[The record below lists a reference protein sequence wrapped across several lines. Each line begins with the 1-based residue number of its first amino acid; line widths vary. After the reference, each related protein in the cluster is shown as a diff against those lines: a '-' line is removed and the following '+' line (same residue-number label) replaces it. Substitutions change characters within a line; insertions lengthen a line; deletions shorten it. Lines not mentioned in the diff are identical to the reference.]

1 MTPPCARPIWATEMH
16 LFLQH
21 ILDGVQSGCIYA
33 ALALSIV
40 LVFKGT
46 GVLNFAQGEM
56 AMFSTFLTWTAY
68 HSGLPL
74 IVAVLAAMA
83 VSFLGGAAIERIIL
97 RPIAARST
105 DQLAVVITT
114 IGLLLALNSLAQ
126 WIWGVDGRVLPS
138 LFGDQIAHVGG
149 VSFSRATAG
158 ALVLL
163 IIVAAALGLL
173 LHRTRLGL
181 AMRSV
186 AAGHQASALV
196 GIRVGR
202 ILMFGWGLAAALG
215 ALAGALVAPTVTAF
229 DNGLMQGVLV
239 LAFAAATLGGFDSL
253 PGAIIGGLVVGIL
266 ESLAGAYVAN
276 DLKLAVA
283 SVVILI
289 FLLFRPTGLF
299 GSPRVQRV

>member
-1 MTPPCARPIWATEMH
+1 MQLFIQH
-16 LFLQH
+16 L
-21 ILDGVQSGCIYA
+21 LDGVQNGCIYA

-46 GVLNFAQGEM
+46 GTLNFAQGEM
-56 AMFSTFLTWTAY
+56 AMFSTFLTWTGY

-74 IVAVLAAMA
+74 IVALLVAMA
-83 VSFLGGAAIERIIL
+83 VSFVGGALIERVII
-97 RPIAARST
+97 RPVSARST
-105 DQLAVVITT
+105 DHLAVVITS
-114 IGLLLALNSLAQ
+114 IGLLLAFNSLAQ

-138 LFGDQIAHVGG
+138 LFGDHTANTGG
-149 VSFSRATAG
+149 ISFTAATAG
-158 ALVLL
+158 ALVVL
-163 IIVAAALGLL
+163 IAVAAGLRLL
-173 LHRTRLGL
+173 LNHTRLGL

-283 SVVILI
+283 SMVILV
-289 FLLFRPTGLF
+289 FLLVRPYGLF
-299 GSPRVQRV
+299 GAARVQRV

>member
-1 MTPPCARPIWATEMH
+1 
-16 LFLQH
+16 
-21 ILDGVQSGCIYA
+21 
-33 ALALSIV
+33 
-40 LVFKGT
+40 
-46 GVLNFAQGEM
+46 M
-56 AMFSTFLTWTAY
+56 AMFSTFLTWTGY

-74 IVAVLAAMA
+74 SVALLVAMA
-83 VSFLGGAAIERIIL
+83 VSFVGGALIERVII
-97 RPIAARST
+97 RPVSARST
-105 DQLAVVITT
+105 DHLAVVITS
-114 IGLLLALNSLAQ
+114 IGLLLAFNSLAQ

-138 LFGDQIAHVGG
+138 LFGDHTANTVGI
-149 VSFSRATAG
+149 SFTAATAG
-158 ALVLL
+158 ALVVLTV
-163 IIVAAALGLL
+163 VAAGLRLL
-173 LHRTRLGL
+173 LHHTRLGL

-283 SVVILI
+283 SMVILV
-289 FLLFRPTGLF
+289 FLLVRPHGLF
-299 GSPRVQRV
+299 GSARVQRV